1 MPSDRRQG
9 LRGLRRAKETIEAR
23 AAVEAVI
30 DEAARQTMSPLAT
43 TTTSYLLL
51 SQCSGFAIL
60 TTVRPEVLPCPVR
73 ERLSHRFLHR
83 SPVLR

>member
-1 MPSDRRQG
+1 
-9 LRGLRRAKETIEAR
+9 LRRAKETIQAR

-30 DEAARQTMSPLAT
+30 EIDEAARQTTSPLAT

-51 SQCSGFAIL
+51 SQCSEFAVL

>member
-1 MPSDRRQG
+1 
-9 LRGLRRAKETIEAR
+9 LRRAKETIQAR

-30 DEAARQTMSPLAT
+30 EIDEEARQTTSPLAT

-51 SQCSGFAIL
+51 SQCSEFAVL